1 MSADIFEPYRDRR
14 EAGQYLGREL
24 QRTLPALLHEYQQ
37 QQQQKEQQQLQEQ
50 QQQRQQEQQN
60 SHHVHHDSTS
70 TSAAT
75 GSLQLDDFVV
85 LGLVRGGMPVA
96 DAVAHVLHCP
106 CDAFVVRK
114 IGAPL
119 QPE

>member
-1 MSADIFEPYRDRR
+1 MFESFRDRK
-14 EAGQYLGREL
+14 EAGQYLGAEL
-24 QRTLPALLHEYQQ
+24 KRTLPTLLQQVPHSQQPATPGQQ
-37 QQQQKEQQQLQEQ
+37 QQDPTKGPPAILRLED
-50 QQQRQQEQQN
+50 
-60 SHHVHHDSTS
+60 V
-70 TSAAT
+70 
-75 GSLQLDDFVV
+75 VV

-96 DAVAHVLHCP
+96 DAVANALNCS